1 MSQSPTQNVNTHSPP
16 PPFIIAKLSPQ
27 KHLDM
32 VGALHSLALRCPE
45 RAARYMQLARH
56 HEEMAKMVEVTT

>member
-1 MSQSPTQNVNTHSPP
+1 MSQSPTQDGNTHSSP
-16 PPFIIAKLSPQ
+16 PPFIIAKLTPQ

-32 VGALHSLALRCPE
+32 VGALHRLALRCPE

-56 HEEMAKMVEVTT
+56 HEEMAKMEEVTT